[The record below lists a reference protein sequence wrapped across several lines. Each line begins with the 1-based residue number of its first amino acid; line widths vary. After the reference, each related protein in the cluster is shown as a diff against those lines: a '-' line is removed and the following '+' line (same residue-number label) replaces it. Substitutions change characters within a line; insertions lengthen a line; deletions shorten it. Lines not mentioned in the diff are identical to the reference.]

1 MWSLAERIILSPQEL
16 IRSIISPVWFGRLTG
31 SYGAFLVLLR
41 RPEVSFAFQRQTLV
55 PDELGGHYNF
65 FLIVPDKLKV
75 SVRLDKCKP
84 DVRGPVDLN
93 KKDIA
98 HVGAPPGC
106 LHSERQTGSRA
117 ARGSLHSNSL
127 EA

>member
-55 PDELGGHYNF
+55 PEELETLQLFSYRAGQPKGF
-65 FLIVPDKLKV
+65 SSP
-75 SVRLDKCKP
+75 RQM
-84 DVRGPVDLN
+84 
-93 KKDIA
+93 
-98 HVGAPPGC
+98 
-106 LHSERQTGSRA
+106 QTGCPG
-117 ARGSLHSNSL
+117 ARGFK
-127 EA
+127 